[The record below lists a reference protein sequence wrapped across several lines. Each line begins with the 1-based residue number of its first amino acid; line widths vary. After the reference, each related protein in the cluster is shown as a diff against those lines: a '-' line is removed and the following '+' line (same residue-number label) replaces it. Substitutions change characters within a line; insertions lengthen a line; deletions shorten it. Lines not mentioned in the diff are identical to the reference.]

1 RARLAV
7 GRRELGGGVALDPP
21 AGAGDAETRGGRDE
35 DHAPALPQVRGPLEP
50 VGIRD
55 ARHDLAAPSRRPHV
69 DRALRATIREAERR
83 APRAVRP
90 ASDAA
95 PVVANARA
103 HGIEAPG
110 RPAEQ
115 ALRAAVAEA
124 ARARLRSR
132 YPEDRD
138 EDGDP
143 RDQSR
148 MYDPVRMH

>member
-1 RARLAV
+1 
-7 GRRELGGGVALDPP
+7 
-21 AGAGDAETRGGRDE
+21 
-35 DHAPALPQVRGPLEP
+35 LPHVRGPLEP

-148 MYDPVRMH
+148 MYDPVRMHISSSTDTPKTSVVGFPTASRRTGRITPLSSRHS